1 MKTSIV
7 IVITFG
13 FLAAGC
19 TTTYLN
25 LKENT
30 TSQIEEKILDYQT
43 DEDVGAEIILSIKNG
58 RKFNGELLS
67 IRESSVIIC
76 TEYSATEQELAG
88 LKYPINIVQNDE
100 INELTIKGSN
110 YVWIGLAIGAA
121 TFTGI
126 GIWIGH
132 GIEKGLDT
140 EGGKEGIGIIGFLVG
155 AIVGGIVGYLLST
168 DDVILHEIPA
178 GYDLSLL
185 KSIARYPYKEPE
197 YLKAIPEV

>member
-19 TTTYLN
+19 SSTLN
-25 LKENT
+25 VKETNEE
-30 TSQIEEKILDYQT
+30 QIEEKLIKFQKEEAIGSEVTLSLKFG
-43 DEDVGAEIILSIKNG
+43 EEIS
-58 RKFNGELLS
+58 GELLS
-67 IRESSVIIC
+67 VRDSTITVC
-76 TEYSATEQELAG
+76 TEYSATEKELAS
-88 LKYPINIVQNDE
+88 LKYPINIVRNEE
-100 INELTIKGSN
+100 IKELTIKGSN

-132 GIEKGLDT
+132 EIEKGLDT
-140 EGGKEGIGIIGFLVG
+140 EGGKEGVGIIGFLVG

-168 DDVILHEIPA
+168 DDVILQEIPA
-178 GYDLSLL
+178 ANDLYIL
-185 KSIARYPYKEPE
+185 KPLARYSDQESE
-197 YLKAIPEV
+197 YLKAIK